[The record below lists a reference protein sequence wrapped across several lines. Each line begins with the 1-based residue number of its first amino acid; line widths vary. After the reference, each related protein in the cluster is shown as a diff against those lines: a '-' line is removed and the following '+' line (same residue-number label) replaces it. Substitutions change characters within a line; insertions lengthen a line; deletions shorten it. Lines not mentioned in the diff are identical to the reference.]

1 MKVVKVVFSG
11 RVQNVGFR
19 QFVKDRAKELG
30 LVGYVKN
37 NKDGT
42 VELVVK
48 GNASKIEKLFDFLQ
62 SGFEITNLVW
72 IDDYEDNS
80 SLFRKDFIIKF

>member
-1 MKVVKVVFSG
+1 MKIVKVVFSG

-19 QFVKDRAKELG
+19 QFAENRARELG

-42 VELVVK
+42 VEIVVK
-48 GNASKIEKLFDFLQ
+48 GDGGKIEKLLSLLQ
-62 SGFEITNLVW
+62 SIFKITNLVL
-72 IDDYEDNS
+72 IDNYKDDS
-80 SLFRKDFIIKF
+80 VLFRNDFIIKF